1 MNLNVQVNLTQI
13 HFQEYN
19 HADIVNLMGSV
30 MGKGV
35 YVKEQKNTKHYTAV
49 HPTER
54 DDFPALVCK

>member
-19 HADIVNLMGSV
+19 HTDIVNLMGLV

-35 YVKEQKNTKHYTAV
+35 YVKEQKNKQTLYSSASNQAG
-49 HPTER
+49 R
-54 DDFPALVCK
+54 FLCFSL